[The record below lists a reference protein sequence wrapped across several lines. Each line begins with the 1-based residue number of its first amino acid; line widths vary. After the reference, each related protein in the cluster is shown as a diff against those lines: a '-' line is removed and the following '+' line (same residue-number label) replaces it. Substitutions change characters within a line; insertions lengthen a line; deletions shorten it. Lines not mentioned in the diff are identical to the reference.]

1 MEKKKSEKRQLCYN
15 QQEDLQP
22 RGNHNTLCGHMD
34 VDNPRKEER
43 GEWDVVKHPCF
54 SSYVTSRNS
63 RYEWASRTWRHNVPA
78 KDEKNFSPV
87 LMKQSL
93 GSHLPVCR
101 ERQGLWSLLHV
112 TTTADLSFCCYPPAG
127 VINPL
132 YHGVPRERAPAH
144 TRALKTGGPFFH
156 THTWT
161 SCRVDYAP
169 ARNAL
174 LACKQRSSQSI
185 SLRRLKQSN
194 ESPSLTRCL
203 SRKHFRYQPDF
214 VSTFSRKPI
223 FPNSKRS
230 QMMQLLNASF
240 SYLEC

>member
-1 MEKKKSEKRQLCYN
+1 M
-15 QQEDLQP
+15 
-22 RGNHNTLCGHMD
+22 
-34 VDNPRKEER
+34 
-43 GEWDVVKHPCF
+43 
-54 SSYVTSRNS
+54 
-63 RYEWASRTWRHNVPA
+63 
-78 KDEKNFSPV
+78 
-87 LMKQSL
+87 
-93 GSHLPVCR
+93 PVCR

-144 TRALKTGGPFFH
+144 TH
-156 THTWT
+156 TCTQDWRSFIFPHTREL
-161 SCRVDYAP
+161 RVDYAP

-174 LACKQRSSQSI
+174 LACKQRGSQSI

-203 SRKHFRYQPDF
+203 SRKHFRYQTDF